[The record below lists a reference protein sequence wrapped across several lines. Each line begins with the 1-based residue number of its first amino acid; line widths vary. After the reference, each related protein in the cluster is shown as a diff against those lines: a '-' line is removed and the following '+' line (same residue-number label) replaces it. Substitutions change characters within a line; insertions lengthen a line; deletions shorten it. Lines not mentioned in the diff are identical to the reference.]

1 MLYMNDTNLK
11 IRKNYSI
18 ISVDNLNIEKYNIIS

>member
-1 MLYMNDTNLK
+1 MNDTNLK